1 VVPAEKRA
9 FMIAWDPSLETG
21 DAMIDRQHQELYRI
35 VNELRTAC
43 DGGGGEDRVDEVLAW
58 LLSYTIEHFAAE
70 EDLMVCS
77 EYPALARD
85 AHVGQHDD
93 LKHRVDELLKQR
105 ANGELA
111 TAMPV
116 VDLVGE
122 WLGTHI
128 NQVDRRFIDHV
139 RSE

>member
-1 VVPAEKRA
+1 
-9 FMIAWDPSLETG
+9 MIAWDSSLATG
-21 DAMIDRQHQELYRI
+21 DTMIDGQHQELYRI
-35 VNELRTAC
+35 VNELHAAC
-43 DGGGGEDRVDEVLAW
+43 DEGLGEERVDQVLGW

-70 EDLMVCS
+70 EDLMVRS
-77 EYPALARD
+77 DYPAPALN

-105 ANGELA
+105 DAGGLT

-122 WLGTHI
+122 WLGSHI
-128 NQVDRRFIDHV
+128 DHTDRQLAEHV
-139 RSE
+139 RSQ